1 MSTKN
6 KCHAKRAVTQRF
18 THDSDT
24 RFYVT
29 KTGFTPNNL

>member
-6 KCHAKRAVTQRF
+6 KYHTKRAVTQRF

-24 RFYVT
+24 CFHAT